1 MKTNSRDVGVRGR
14 GPRPWC
20 NHKRSQV
27 FYRLEETKDVL
38 RLREEPAVEL
48 LMKAGGLRLVET
60 GECLECE
67 EEKAPGRNRWHA

>member
-1 MKTNSRDVGVRGR
+1 MKTNSRHVGVRGR

-20 NHKRSQV
+20 NQKLNQV

-48 LMKAGGLRLVET
+48 LMKARGNQT
-60 GECLECE
+60 
-67 EEKAPGRNRWHA
+67 GRNRGVSGM